1 MQEKLIVSVTM
12 ENSLAVPKK
21 SKFVVMFNE
30 TVTLRSTSKRS
41 GNLYLSVYSRNS

>member
-1 MQEKLIVSVTM
+1 MQKKLIVSVTM

-30 TVTLRSTSKRS
+30 TVTPSSTPKRS
-41 GNLYLSVYSRNS
+41 GNLYLSADSRNS